1 MPMLETA
8 RGTFFY
14 KDYRK
19 EGISHPPIVLIHGAG
34 GVYLDMPIALRKTM
48 QAIAFDLSGHGRSA
62 GAGRRHI
69 REYAEDV
76 IALLD
81 AVKIDEA
88 IIGGH
93 SMGGAI
99 AQTIALDFADRVAG
113 LLLFG
118 TGAHF
123 LVNQSIIEGLAN
135 DFEKT
140 CAMLIKWE
148 WDKSAPESYR
158 QQGLARLLAT
168 PVHITRNDYLAC
180 NEFDVRE
187 RLAEINVPTLVVAAD
202 TDKMLPLVQSEFL
215 ADNIPHAKL
224 AVLENAGHMFTLE
237 QPDKV
242 VEVVQEWVNTHF

>member
-19 EGISHPPIVLIHGAG
+19 EGLSHPPIVLIHGAG

-62 GAGRRHI
+62 GEGRRHI
-69 REYAEDV
+69 HDYAADV
-76 IALLD
+76 VALLD
-81 AVKIDEA
+81 ALEINRA
-88 IIGGH
+88 IVGGH

-113 LLLFG
+113 LILLG
-118 TGAHF
+118 TGAY
-123 LVNQSIIEGLAN
+123 LPVNQSIIEGLAN
-135 DFEKT
+135 EFEKT

-148 WDKSAPESYR
+148 WHKSAPESYR
-158 QQGLARLLAT
+158 QQGLARLLNT
-168 PVHITRNDYLAC
+168 PAQVTSNDFLAC

-187 RLAEINVPTLVVAAD
+187 RLAEISVPTLILAAD
-202 TDKMLPLVQSEFL
+202 TDRMLPLAQSEFL
-215 ADNIPHAKL
+215 VDNIPHAKL
-224 AVLENAGHMFTLE
+224 VVLENAGHMFTLE

>member
-19 EGISHPPIVLIHGAG
+19 EGISHLPLVLIHGAG

-48 QAIAFDLSGHGRSA
+48 QVIAFDLSGHGRSA
-62 GAGRRHI
+62 GEGRRHI
-69 REYAEDV
+69 RDYAADV
-76 IALLD
+76 VALLD
-81 AVKIDEA
+81 ALNIDNA

-113 LLLFG
+113 LMLFG

-123 LVNQSIIEGLAN
+123 LVNQSIIDGLAN
-135 DFEKT
+135 EFEKT

-148 WDKSAPESYR
+148 WHKSAPESYR
-158 QQGLARLLAT
+158 QQGLERLLKT
-168 PVHITRNDYLAC
+168 PAQITIKDFLAC
-180 NEFDVRE
+180 NEFNVRE

-202 TDKMLPLVQSEFL
+202 SDKMLPLAQPQFL

-224 AVLENAGHMFTLE
+224 VVLENAGHMFTLE
-237 QPDKV
+237 QPNKV